1 LRFTFGQH
9 PDGGDPEL
17 LAECMQVGTIG
28 PDDVQ
33 RGSEKPIPGQGQDNV
48 GRGAR
53 VCGGDDPVHVR
64 GDDEVTDV
72 GAPPS
77 RGTRRCTGDR

>member
-1 LRFTFGQH
+1 MATSERQVSLPPPGSKLGGWPRLRFTFGQH

-48 GRGAR
+48 RQGRTG
-53 VCGGDDPVHVR
+53 VR
-64 GDDEVTDV
+64 
-72 GAPPS
+72 
-77 RGTRRCTGDR
+77 R